1 MPAKGTFEVEL
12 APLPL
17 LNQQADS
24 KLGRMSI
31 DKIFKGDLVGT
42 SQGEML
48 SAMTDVKGSAGYAAI
63 ERVTGKLR
71 GKSGSFVLQ
80 HSGTMS
86 RGKQQLS
93 ITVVPDSGTHEL
105 EGLSGSM
112 MIRVEGGQHYYE
124 FEYEIATNAPNA

>member
-1 MPAKGTFEVEL
+1 MLAKGTFEVEL

-17 LNQQADS
+17 LQQGADS

-31 DKIFKGDLVGT
+31 DKIFKGDFVGT

-48 SAMTDVKGSAGYAAI
+48 SAMTDVKGSAGYVAI

-86 RGKQQLS
+86 QGKQQLS
-93 ITVVPDSGTHEL
+93 ISVVPNSGTDEL
-105 EGLSGSM
+105 TGLSGRM
-112 MIRVEGGQHYYE
+112 NIRIEEGRHYYE